1 MLFRYILKRLLSAG
15 PVLLAVSTI
24 VFFLIHAI
32 PGDPIDLIIGEK
44 ALAVDRARLAQDLHL
59 DEPSAECSSRS

>member
-1 MLFRYILKRLLSAG
+1 MLFRYVLKRLLSAV

-32 PGDPIDLIIGEK
+32 PGDPIDLIVGER
-44 ALAVDRARLAQDLHL
+44 ALAVDRARLAQDLSFVAKL
-59 DEPSAECSSRS
+59 REPCPNL